1 MQIAT
6 YTEVEAKAQASSGA
20 ASQDA
25 PMSLTKPLQS
35 AQQFTSA
42 EQIEDIVRQL
52 KDVISA
58 RAVLSPTGTL
68 QELHV
73 MTGAGRTPK
82 LIVRDIE
89 SALTAQLGLTVDHKK
104 ISVAQ
109 TRFSHNLAASAPG
122 GRLSIPGFADPAAG
136 RLQLSNVTLS
146 IQNQRAEASVS
157 LKRLGDTQIGV
168 AVGHASSQNQLRL
181 VATAT
186 VRAVENG
193 RSEDGT
199 MLVEDVC
206 THTTIGGKVIVLVVI
221 SIMSERGEELLTGS
235 ALIRQDT
242 WKAVA
247 AASLNAV
254 NRYHAAPPLYDEEFV

>member
-1 MQIAT
+1 
-6 YTEVEAKAQASSGA
+6 
-20 ASQDA
+20 
-25 PMSLTKPLQS
+25 MSLTRPLQS

-58 RAVLSPTGTL
+58 RAVVSPAGTL

-89 SALTAQLGLTVDHKK
+89 SALTAELGLTVDHKK
-104 ISVAQ
+104 VSVAQ
-109 TRFSHNLAASAPG
+109 TRFSRTTPAAGAG
-122 GRLSIPGFADPAAG
+122 GRLSIPGFSDPSTG

-146 IQNQRAEASVS
+146 VQNQRAEASVS
-157 LKRLGDTQIGV
+157 LKRGGETQTGK
-168 AVGHASSQNQLRL
+168 ASGHASSQNQLRL

-193 RSEDGT
+193 QSEDGSL
-199 MLVEDVC
+199 LVEDVC
-206 THTTIGGKVIVLVVI
+206 THPTIGGRSIVMVVI
-221 SIMSERGEELLTGS
+221 SVMSERGEELLTGS
-235 ALIRQDT
+235 ALVRQDM
-242 WKAVA
+242 WKAIA

-254 NRYHAAPPLYDEEFV
+254 NRHHSAPPLFDEEFI